1 LDVKGRGI
9 GGLYLTVLGSS
20 VDTGDSGQVGRGNN
34 AVGVIPLNRP
44 MSSEA
49 AAGKNP
55 VSHVGKIYNL
65 LSYRIANRVCENVN
79 GIKETYIWLV
89 SSIGKPIN
97 EPSVC
102 SAQVIPE
109 DGVKFEEL
117 VPQIEEVIYH
127 EFDHL
132 DEFCNDLAL
141 GKINIC

>member
-1 LDVKGRGI
+1 
-9 GGLYLTVLGSS
+9 
-20 VDTGDSGQVGRGNN
+20 
-34 AVGVIPLNRP
+34 

-65 LSYRIANRVCENVN
+65 LSYRIANRVCENVS

-109 DGVKFEEL
+109 DGVRFKEL
-117 VPQIEEVIYH
+117 VPQIEEVIDH

-141 GKINIC
+141 GKITIC